1 MFERNGLERLTERS
15 YKKER
20 KKEKKRKENEQGKT
34 GLEGGEMRE
43 RQCGIFF
50 QTLTLGYPAV
60 FIIMA
65 LPSTHLFSFC
75 WKTRAEQV
83 ENVHGFCAVAADGG

>member
-1 MFERNGLERLTERS
+1 
-15 YKKER
+15 
-20 KKEKKRKENEQGKT
+20 
-34 GLEGGEMRE
+34 MRE
-43 RQCGIFF
+43 RQCGVYHCGIFF

-65 LPSTHLFSFC
+65 WPTTHLFSFC

-83 ENVHGFCAVAADGG
+83 ENVHGFCAVAADCG